1 MNFGYTWRAMTPAL
15 STLRAVNLLLVLA
28 AAWLGARGKAVSLA
42 LPAAVALG
50 MIAASAA
57 AAFSGRP
64 GSLKARRLAAA
75 AFALGD
81 ILLVAWIAQWAQLPP
96 GPVEL
101 GVLAPAVVLALDFG
115 AAVGGLAAA
124 APSLLAAV
132 LLAVPGPAD
141 LDAAAS
147 LVLRGLL
154 LSLAPAAAG
163 LALGP
168 ARARAAAAARGT
180 LGRLRAAQV
189 GEYLSFAL
197 FQLRDYAISITSLS
211 EAIALAPRDDA
222 KQPERVE
229 RLRKASAELG
239 LKLSRVLGD
248 QSALTTARPPAAAAV
263 DLPALVRACV
273 ADGREA
279 FAPDGAAVS
288 VLVESATPPIH
299 TDERAIELVLLA
311 VLQNSLEAC
320 AARGGGAVSVL
331 VRREGANAE
340 IEVSDDGGGV
350 SETDKVS
357 LFEPFVSARRGS
369 HGLGLGLSMSR
380 RFLER
385 LGGGLRVKSKGGYT
399 AVLIVV
405 PLERELPNIRLED
418 STWAGRRAEH

>member
-15 STLRAVNLLLVLA
+15 STLRVVNLLLVLA

-42 LPAAVALG
+42 VPAAAALA
-50 MIAASAA
+50 MIAASAG

-64 GSLKARRLAAA
+64 RSPKARRLASA
-75 AFALGD
+75 AFAIGD
-81 ILLVAWIAQWAQLPP
+81 ILLVTWIAQWTQLWT
-96 GPVEL
+96 GLIEL
-101 GVLAPAVVLALDFG
+101 GALAPAAVLALDFG
-115 AAVGGLAAA
+115 AAAGGLAAA

-132 LLAVPGPAD
+132 LLAVPGPAEPG
-141 LDAAAS
+141 LAAS
-147 LVLRGLL
+147 LILRGLL
-154 LSLAPAAAG
+154 FSLAPAAAG

-168 ARARAAAAARGT
+168 ARSGAAAAARGT
-180 LGRLRAAQV
+180 VGRLRAAQI

-211 EAIALAPRDDA
+211 EAIALAPRDDP
-222 KQPERVE
+222 KQAERVE
-229 RLRKASAELG
+229 RLRKAAAELG

-248 QSALTTARPPAAAAV
+248 RRSLTTARPPAAAAV
-263 DLPALVRACV
+263 DLPELVRSCV
-273 ADGREA
+273 EDSRAA
-279 FAPDGAAVS
+279 FAPDGVNVS
-288 VLVESATPPIH
+288 VLVESATPPIRS
-299 TDERAIELVLLA
+299 DARSLELALLA

-320 AARGGGAVSVL
+320 AARGGGAVTVL
-331 VRREGANAE
+331 LRLEGANAE

-350 SETDKVS
+350 SETDKAS
-357 LFEPFVSARRGS
+357 MFEPFLSARRGS

-385 LGGGLRVKSKGGYT
+385 IGGGLRVKSKGGYT
-399 AVLIVV
+399 AVLLVV